1 MDDNEIVQLFWDRNE
16 AALSVTE
23 KKHGRRC
30 VIAAENILGNR
41 EDAEECVNEAYFK
54 LWGLIPPHRPEALG
68 AFLCKIVRNTAI
80 NILKAKSTAKRG
92 KGIAAAAFEELE
104 ECIPDKYD
112 VEHIYENKELLAA
125 VNKFLRQTSIES
137 RRIFVLRYWY
147 CCELSE
153 IAGRFGTRK
162 NTVSVILNRTRKRL
176 RQYLEQE
183 GYINE

>member
-30 VIAAENILGNR
+30 ITVAENILNNR
-41 EDAEECVNEAYFK
+41 EDAEEIVNEAYFK
-54 LWGLIPPHRPEALG
+54 LWELIPPHRPEALG
-68 AFLCKIVRNTAI
+68 TFLCRIVRNTAI
-80 NILKAKSTAKRG
+80 NVLKAKTAEKRG
-92 KGIAAAAFEELE
+92 KGTAAAAFEELE
-104 ECIPDKYD
+104 ECIPDKYN

-125 VNKFLRQTSIES
+125 VNRFLRQSSIES

-153 IAGRFGTRK
+153 IAERFGTRK

-176 RQYLEQE
+176 KKYLEEE
-183 GYINE
+183 GYQV